1 MDVSEKIRIF
11 RNNISDFKN
20 ENKIYLETDPIKYLP
35 FRLTTLH
42 NFIDLL
48 EKYGNNDNFLSK
60 MFTVTER
67 IKLSLQNNKTI
78 YHETLLD
85 IFTDIDSYECN
96 AVLGDFNEARNKLK
110 NIKNKMIFFKHEIV
124 INNSPIISLLKYE
137 LQK

>member
-48 EKYGNNDNFLSK
+48 EKYGTEDWFIKKSESEVLFLP
-60 MFTVTER
+60 TETAV
-67 IKLSLQNNKTI
+67 I
-78 YHETLLD
+78 D
-85 IFTDIDSYECN
+85 ILIPGYI
-96 AVLGDFNEARNKLK
+96 L
-110 NIKNKMIFFKHEIV
+110 
-124 INNSPIISLLKYE
+124 
-137 LQK
+137 